1 MQQELVSLHPAP
13 AFITIHPRTEEVP
26 FGFRKIARRS
36 TRKNRNQINDE
47 NQLQQHSKMKIYYS
61 FIYIHIG
68 MKIILKQCL
77 FFLSVF
83 VFWNHMSI

>member
-36 TRKNRNQINDE
+36 TRKTRNQKNDE
-47 NQLQQHSKMKIYYS
+47 NQLQQNSKMKIYYS
-61 FIYIHIG
+61 FIYLHIYIG
-68 MKIILKQCL
+68 FGIIC
-77 FFLSVF
+77 
-83 VFWNHMSI
+83 